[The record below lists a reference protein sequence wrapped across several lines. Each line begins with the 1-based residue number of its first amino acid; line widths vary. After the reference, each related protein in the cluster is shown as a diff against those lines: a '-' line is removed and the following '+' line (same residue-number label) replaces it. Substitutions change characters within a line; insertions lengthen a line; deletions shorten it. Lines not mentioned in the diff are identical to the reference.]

1 MPWRETCR
9 MDEKLGFVL
18 AWHRGEGP
26 MTALC
31 AAYGISRKTGYK
43 WLGRY
48 REGGMAG
55 RQRPRLQTRLWG
67 CAARTRSGVRGSF
80 ARF

>member
-1 MPWRETCR
+1 
-9 MDEKLGFVL
+9 
-18 AWHRGEGP
+18 

-48 REGGMAG
+48 RKAAWPGCRTVPG
-55 RQRPRLQTRLWG
+55 RRGVTVGRWRPRLQTRLWG